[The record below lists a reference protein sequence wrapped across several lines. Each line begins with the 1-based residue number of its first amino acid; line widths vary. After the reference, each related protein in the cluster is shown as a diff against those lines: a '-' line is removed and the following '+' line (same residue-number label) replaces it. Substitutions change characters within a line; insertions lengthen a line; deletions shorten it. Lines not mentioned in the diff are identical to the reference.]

1 MPNQSL
7 PSREAET
14 TIQNVVQNISSGVEP
29 SIRKASGAHGAPRS
43 TVGHY
48 LAGRLPRH
56 EAHPGLLHPLQ
67 EEQIIKWINEC
78 QPWAFR

>member
-14 TIQNVVQNISSGVEP
+14 TIQNVIQDVFSGVEP
-29 SIRKASGAHGAPRS
+29 LICKALGAHRAPRS
-43 TVGHY
+43 TVVHR
-48 LAGRLPRH
+48 LASRLPRY
-56 EAHPGLLHPLQ
+56 EAHSGLLHPLQ

-78 QPWAFR
+78 

>member
-7 PSREAET
+7 PSYEAET
-14 TIQNVVQNISSGVEP
+14 TIQNVIQDVSSSVEL

-43 TVGHY
+43 TVGHR

-56 EAHPGLLHPLQ
+56 EAHPGLLYPL
-67 EEQIIKWINEC
+67 
-78 QPWAFR
+78 

>member
-14 TIQNVVQNISSGVEP
+14 TIQNVIQHIFSGVEP

-43 TVGHY
+43 TVGH
-48 LAGRLPRH
+48 RLPDHPPQHKAR
-56 EAHPGLLHPLQ
+56 PGLLHPL
-67 EEQIIKWINEC
+67 
-78 QPWAFR
+78 

>member
-7 PSREAET
+7 PSCEAKT
-14 TIQNVVQNISSGVEP
+14 TIQNVIQDVSSGVKP

-43 TVGHY
+43 TVGHC

-56 EAHPGLLHPLQ
+56 EAYPNLLYPLQ

-78 QPWAFR
+78 